1 MLEDKKQLIPYEAD
15 QQKIAK
21 ARKNDQAWQ
30 AEIRARAE
38 VTAASL
44 AQAEAEQARQQAAEA
59 EQSLK
64 ADELARYI
72 ASGGSEIQ
80 FNQDWPRLRRELIEG
95 HYLANRVEP
104 PTARSVVERRLA
116 AWYRPPVQRRE

>member
-1 MLEDKKQLIPYEAD
+1 MLEDKKQLTPYEAD

-38 VTAASL
+38 VTAANV
-44 AQAEAEQARQQAAEA
+44 AQAEAEQA
-59 EQSLK
+59 LK

-104 PTARSVVERRLA
+104 PTPRSQVERRLA
-116 AWYRPPVQRRE
+116 AWYRRDK

>member
-1 MLEDKKQLIPYEAD
+1 MLEDKKQLTPYEAD

-38 VTAASL
+38 VTAANV

-59 EQSLK
+59 EQALK

-104 PTARSVVERRLA
+104 PTPRSQVERRLA
-116 AWYRPPVQRRE
+116 AWYRRDK